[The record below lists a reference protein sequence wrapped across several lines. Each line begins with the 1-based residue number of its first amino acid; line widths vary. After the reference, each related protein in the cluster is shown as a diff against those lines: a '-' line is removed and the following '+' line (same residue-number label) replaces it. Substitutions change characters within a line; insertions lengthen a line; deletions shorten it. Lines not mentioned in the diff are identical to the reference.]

1 MRKARHPISNPNSTW
16 PVHGA
21 GRWLRRV
28 LVVLWVCSGWAHATA
43 PMQVMLLVSYNSGM
57 AWSDDQIAGVRS
69 QLQPLGDQ
77 ITLNLNFLDTK
88 NVVPS
93 AAYYQKMEELLLFK
107 YGRTPPALL
116 LATDDDALDFAL
128 QMRQHHYPGVPILFS
143 GVSASR
149 KDALL
154 QAGNVSGVFDD
165 IDVSRNLGALLALRP
180 HLGKLVV
187 VHDQSRTSLAQLQGL
202 RTAAAQHPGLV
213 VEYLTHMDVATIQS
227 RLRTLSPNDLVLALA
242 FNRDDQNRVLSHEDA
257 TDLWVQASAA
267 PVLVTRDVNMRAGVL
282 GGYLITGRQ
291 QGETLGHLAVQVLH
305 GTAIATLPMQGG
317 HVQPIF
323 NYAQLQHWGI
333 GTNLLTP
340 DAQVLHQP
348 PGALAALRPH
358 LPWLATLFGS
368 LLVIIALLL
377 HGIRIRRQSEAT
389 LRQSEQNYRQLF
401 NTSTDAIL
409 VRDVDTGAIVD
420 TNPRFSA
427 LYGYTAE
434 EALHLNAADLSANVA
449 PYTPEAVAH
458 YMAQTRAGTP
468 QLFEWCSQRKDG
480 SIFWSQV
487 SMTQF
492 DLPNGQRIVST
503 VRDITELKTAQRNL
517 QELNQQL
524 EARVVARTNE
534 LQRVLE
540 QLVQSEK
547 LAALGSMVVGMAHAL
562 NTPIGN
568 TLLATSTMKD
578 LLQVFDQTLASGAP
592 RRSEVQGAVQRLQE
606 GIALVERSTLRAA
619 KLVTDFKQ
627 VAVDQGSGAQRSF
640 SLHEVVHSVVVA
652 ASPLFAAGQHHI
664 TVDVDHGIAMDSYP
678 GPLEQVLT
686 HFLNNALAHAFAG
699 RKGGEVAIHAHRDND
714 TVVLT
719 VTDDG
724 CGIAQSLQNHV
735 FEPFYTTR
743 LGHGGSGLGLYVVH
757 SLVCDVL
764 CGGIS
769 LVSTPGQGST
779 FTVRLP
785 CVAPD
790 VTGPAPLL

>member
-1 MRKARHPISNPNSTW
+1 
-16 PVHGA
+16 
-21 GRWLRRV
+21 
-28 LVVLWVCSGWAHATA
+28 
-43 PMQVMLLVSYNSGM
+43 MQIMLLVSYHSGM

-69 QLQPLGDQ
+69 QLQPLGAQ
-77 ITLNLNFLDTK
+77 VTLSLDFLDTK
-88 NVVPS
+88 NVAPS
-93 AAYYQKMEELLLFK
+93 AAYYQKMEELLLLK
-107 YGRTPPALL
+107 YGTTPPALL

-149 KDALL
+149 KNALL

-165 IDVSRNLGALLALRP
+165 IDVSRNLDTLLALRP

-202 RTAAAQHPGLV
+202 HAAAAKHPDLV
-213 VEYLTHMDVATIQS
+213 VEYLTQMDVPAIEN
-227 RLRTLSPNDLVLALA
+227 RLHTLSPNDLVLALA
-242 FNRDDQNRVLSHEDA
+242 FNRDAHNRVLSHENA
-257 TDLWVQASAA
+257 TDLWVQASTA
-267 PVLVTRDVNMRAGVL
+267 PVLVTRDVNMRPGIL

-291 QGETLGHLAVQVLH
+291 QGETLGQLAVQVLQ
-305 GTAIATLPMQGG
+305 GTAIAALPMQEG

-323 NYAQLQHWGI
+323 DYAQLQRWGI
-333 GTNLLTP
+333 EANLLAA
-340 DAQVLHQP
+340 DARVLHQP
-348 PGALAALRPH
+348 TGTLAALRPH

-377 HGIRIRRQSEAT
+377 HGMRLRRQSEAT

-409 VRDVDTGAIVD
+409 VRNAGTGAIVE

-434 EALHLNAADLSANVA
+434 EALQLNAADLSANVA
-449 PYTPEAVAH
+449 PYTTEAVAH

-503 VRDITELKTAQRNL
+503 VRDITELKTAQQNL
-517 QELNQQL
+517 LELNQQL
-524 EARVVARTNE
+524 ESRVVARTNE
-534 LQRVLE
+534 LQRVLV

-547 LAALGSMVVGMAHAL
+547 LAALGSLVVGMAHAL

-578 LLQVFDQTLASGAP
+578 LLRAFDQLLTSGAP
-592 RRSEVQGAVQRLQE
+592 RRSDVQGAVQRLQE

-619 KLVTDFKQ
+619 KLVSDFKQ

-640 SLHEVVHSVVVA
+640 SLHEVVHSVVVTT
-652 ASPLFAAGQHHI
+652 SPLFTAGQHHI
-664 TVDVDHGIAMDSYP
+664 NVNVDHSIAMDSYP

-686 HFLNNALAHAFAG
+686 HLLNNALTHAFAG
-699 RKGGEVAIHAHRDND
+699 RKGGVVAIHAHRDND
-714 TVVLT
+714 AVVLT

-724 CGIAQSLQNHV
+724 CGIAQTLQSHV

-743 LGHGGSGLGLYVVH
+743 LGQGGSGLGLYVVH

-764 CGGIS
+764 CGSIT
-769 LVSTPGQGST
+769 LRSTPGHGST

-790 VTGPAPLL
+790 VTGPAPLG